1 MTSAAEPNI
10 AASTARVRLIV
21 WCKECQRHVE
31 PDPVKIAERH
41 DKLVCSSVA
50 AGKLTWS
57 AAPRADEPSR
67 SPGFNGDDF
76 R

>member
-1 MTSAAEPNI
+1 MTSATEPNI

-41 DKLVCSSVA
+41 DKLVCSRCGGRQVDVVS
-50 AGKLTWS
+50 GT
-57 AAPRADEPSR
+57 PSR
-67 SPGFNGDDF
+67 
-76 R
+76 